1 MAVLD
6 NLLETYRTKTATQ
19 RDKGT
24 AFEKLIAAWL
34 VIDPVQSKRFAK
46 AELWSDWAHRQGLSR
61 MDVGIDLVCTRHD
74 GGLAAVQC
82 KLFDPDRRIMK
93 ADIDSFISASSKDE
107 FAERLIVETTEV
119 PWSGNALSM
128 VVGQSIPTTV
138 VGLQN
143 LRESQVDWSRFAATG
158 DIERPEPKKLREDQ
172 DEALESVTGRLKAED
187 RGKLIMAC
195 GTGKTLTSLRI
206 AEEVA
211 GEGGHVLF
219 LVPSLA
225 LMAQTVP
232 EWCAD
237 ALLPITAFAVCSDS
251 QVGKRRRSAFDV
263 AEIEVTDLAFPATT
277 KADKLAPAVD
287 ASDGGSMRV
296 IFATYQSISVIEQAQ
311 AEHGLPEFDL
321 IVCDEAHRTTGVT
334 FAGEDQSSFV
344 KVHDNDV
351 IRGRKRIY
359 MTATPRIYGEN
370 ARSKAREADAIL
382 ASMDDP
388 ELFGDVLFHHGFA
401 RAVESDI
408 LTDYRVI
415 VLAMDES
422 LVSAAVQ
429 KRLADEN
436 SELTLDDATKIA
448 GCWKALSKVG
458 LKGLAADD
466 IDPMHRALAFCRNIK
481 SSKMVRD
488 EFGKVIVDYRGNDPD
503 TAPPEAF
510 ECEIKH
516 VDGTYKAR
524 TRKRRLD
531 WLKED
536 AGPDVC
542 RILSNARC
550 LTEGV
555 DVPALD
561 AIVFLHPRNSQIDVV
576 QAVGRVMR
584 KAPGKR
590 MGYVILPVGIPAGVP
605 ADVALNDNKKYRV
618 VWQILNAL
626 RAHDERL
633 DAVINQGG
641 LGQDVSDR
649 ISIIDG
655 RTTVDGAELE
665 AVTAT
670 VEDLPS
676 RRKPKGLGVGEGEG
690 RYKPKGEKERPPTQ
704 LVIDEFSRAIMAKI
718 VEKCGTRDY
727 WEDWAKDVA
736 EIAERHIT
744 RIRSLVEREGSDAQG
759 FFQDFLKEVRDDLN
773 EAISAD
779 DAIEML
785 AQHLITRPVFDAVF
799 AGHPFV
805 ERNPVSQAMTEVLSV
820 IDEAQVGREAKALE
834 GFYASVRRRARG
846 ITDPQARQNLIVEL
860 YDKFF
865 RKAFPLTTQKL
876 GIVYT
881 PVEIVDFIIHSVN
894 DVLQNEFGQ
903 TLGSKG
909 IHILDPFVGTGTFIT
924 RLLQSGLIAPDEL
937 ERKYREEIHCN
948 ELVLLAYYIAAINI
962 ETVFHAVAG
971 REDYLPFEG
980 ICLTDSFAL
989 HEGDDELSFYMK
1001 DNTNRRERQKAT
1013 DIRVIVGNPPYSVG
1027 QRSEDDNAKNVPYS
1041 GLDQRIR
1048 STYAQH
1054 SRAVLLVSLY
1064 DSYIRAIRW
1073 GSDRLGEVGVMAYVS
1088 GGAWVERAFADG
1100 MRKSLVDEFAS
1111 IHVFHLRGD
1120 IRKNMLSGG
1129 RAGEGENVFGQGSMT
1144 GVAISVFVK
1153 NPDAKE
1159 QGRVLFHDIGDQL
1172 DRRKKLD
1179 RIRSFGSTRGI
1190 EDAGRWSRIFP
1201 DEHGDWLDQRDA
1213 SFDAYPVIGDKK
1225 NPAGNALFCSY
1236 SAGVKT
1242 NRDAWCINPS
1252 CRALAQNIR
1261 TTIAFYNDE
1270 LVRWKNA
1277 KRSAESSG
1285 DAIPYVNDFIRI
1297 DRTRISWTRETKEDL
1312 RKDKPLDISDGLFVP
1327 CMYRPFTKQW
1337 QYFSR
1342 RLNNTVYLMPRI
1354 FPNGETHNRVVA
1366 VSGKGARSGF
1376 SALMMDAL
1384 PDYEIIEKGQC
1395 FPLWLYDDA
1404 DAGTEPDM
1412 LSELDSELSGRRR
1425 AAITEHALELFA
1437 AAYPTETISREDIF
1451 HYTYGLLHSEDY
1463 RERFRANLAKDLPR
1477 IPCVVSVQD
1486 YRTFRDAGR
1495 RLGEL
1500 HVGYESVDRYP
1511 AEIDTGGVS
1520 LEGMDPE
1527 TAYRVAKMRHPGT
1540 GRNKDITTVI
1550 YNPHITVRGIPVEAW
1565 DYVISG
1571 KSALQWV
1578 MLRQCV
1584 KTHKASGI
1592 VNDANRYAIETVG
1605 DPRYPLDLLLRVIT
1619 VSLETMKIVRT
1630 LPEVSATSPPNGH
1643 LP

>member
-1 MAVLD
+1 MTALD
-6 NLLETYRTKTATQ
+6 SLLETYRTQTATQ

-24 AFEKLIAAWL
+24 AFEKLIAAWI
-34 VIDPVQSKRFAK
+34 VTDPVQSKRIAK
-46 AELWSDWAHRQGLSR
+46 AELWSDWAKRHDTSR
-61 MDVGIDLVCTRHD
+61 ADVGIDLVCTRHD

-82 KLFDPDRRIMK
+82 KLYDPDRRIQK
-93 ADIDSFISASSKDE
+93 SDIDSFISASAKDE
-107 FAERLIVETTEV
+107 FAERLIVESTEV
-119 PWSGNALSM
+119 PWSEKALAM
-128 VVGQSIPTTV
+128 VADQSIPTTSI
-138 VGLQN
+138 GLQN
-143 LRESQVDWSRFAATG
+143 LRESRVDWSRFAATG
-158 DIERPEPKKLREDQ
+158 DIVREEPKTLREDQ
-172 DEALESVTGRLKAED
+172 VEALKDTVSGLEAAD

-206 AEEVA
+206 AEELA
-211 GEGGHVLF
+211 GEGGHVLY
-219 LVPSLA
+219 LVPSLS

-237 ALLPITAFAVCSDS
+237 TLVPITAFAVCSDT
-251 QVGKRRRSAFDV
+251 QVGKRRQSAFDV

-334 FAGEDQSSFV
+334 FAGEDQSKFV
-344 KVHDNDV
+344 KVHDNDA
-351 IRGRKRIY
+351 IRGRKRVY

-370 ARSKAREADAIL
+370 ARSKARKADAIL

-388 ELFGDVLFHHGFA
+388 ELFGGVLFHHGFA
-401 RAVESDI
+401 RAVESKI

-422 LVSAAVQ
+422 VVSGAVQ

-448 GCWKALSKVG
+448 GCWKALSKAG

-466 IDPMHRALAFCRNIK
+466 TDPMRRALAFCRNIK

-488 EFGKVIVDYRGNDPD
+488 EFGRVIVDYRENEPD

-510 ECEIKH
+510 ECEIRH

-524 TRKRRLD
+524 ARKQRLD
-531 WLKED
+531 WLKAD

-561 AIVFLHPRNSQIDVV
+561 AIMFLHPRNSQIDVV

-584 KAPGKR
+584 KAPDKR

-641 LGQDVSDR
+641 LGQNVSDR
-649 ISIIDG
+649 ISVVDG
-655 RTTVDGAELE
+655 RAMAPDPELK

-676 RRKPKGLGVGEGEG
+676 RRKHKLLGVGE
-690 RYKPKGEKERPPTQ
+690 PSPPRPPGNGGEPEPRQ
-704 LVIDEFSRAIMAKI
+704 LVIDEFSRAVMAKI

-736 EIAERHIT
+736 QIAERHIT
-744 RIRSLVEREGSDAQG
+744 RIRSLVEHEGSDAQV

-773 EAISAD
+773 ESVSAD

-799 AGHPFV
+799 EGHPFV
-805 ERNPVSQAMTEVLSV
+805 ERNPVSRAMSEVLSV
-820 IDEAQVGREAKALE
+820 IDEAQVGREAKTLE
-834 GFYASVRRRARG
+834 GFYASVRRRASG
-846 ITDPQARQNLIVEL
+846 ITDPQARQALIVEL

-865 RKAFPLTTQKL
+865 RNAFPLTTQKL

-894 DVLQNEFGQ
+894 DVLREEFGQ
-903 TLGSKG
+903 TLGSEG

-948 ELVLLAYYIAAINI
+948 DLVLLAYYIAAINI
-962 ETVFHAVAG
+962 ETVFHAIAG

-989 HEGDDELSFYMK
+989 HEGDDELSFYMA
-1001 DNTNRRERQKAT
+1001 DNTTRRERQKAT
-1013 DIRVIVGNPPYSVG
+1013 DIRVIFGNPPYSFG
-1027 QRSEDDNAKNVPYS
+1027 QKSQDDNAKNVAYA

-1048 STYAQH
+1048 STYAER
-1054 SRAVLLVSLY
+1054 SRAQLSQNLY

-1073 GSDRLGEVGVMAYVS
+1073 GSERLRVAGVMAYVTNAS
-1088 GGAWVERAFADG
+1088 WLDGTAMDG
-1100 MRKSLVDEFAS
+1100 MRKCVAEEFAS
-1111 IHVFHLRGD
+1111 VHVFHLRGNQRTQGD
-1120 IRKNMLSGG
+1120 VSRREGGKMFGSGS
-1129 RAGEGENVFGQGSMT
+1129 RAPIAVTVFL
-1144 GVAISVFVK
+1144 K
-1153 NPDAKE
+1153 NPDAPE
-1159 QGRVLFHDIGDQL
+1159 QGRILFHDIGDYL
-1172 DRRKKLD
+1172 DRQQKLD
-1179 RIRSFGSTRGI
+1179 TIRLFSSIRGI
-1190 EDAGRWSRIFP
+1190 KEAGQWSRITP

-1225 NPAGNALFCSY
+1225 RVSDTGLFGSY
-1236 SAGVKT
+1236 STGVVT
-1242 NRDAWCINPS
+1242 ARDAWCINPS
-1252 CRALAQNIR
+1252 RKALRENVES
-1261 TTIAFYNDE
+1261 TIAFYNAE
-1270 LVRWKNA
+1270 LERWKA
-1277 KRSAESSG
+1277 EKRAVESTG
-1285 DAIPYVNDFIRI
+1285 GTLPKVDDFVTANRAQ
-1297 DRTRISWTRETKEDL
+1297 ISWSRALKADL
-1312 RKDKPLDISDGLFVP
+1312 RKGKGLSVVDGEFVL

-1337 QYFSR
+1337 HFFSR
-1342 RLNNTVYLMPRI
+1342 RLNEMVLQMPRI
-1354 FPNGETHNRVVA
+1354 FPDGGSPNRVIA
-1366 VSGKGARSGF
+1366 VSGRGARSGF
-1376 SALMMDAL
+1376 SALMLDLL
-1384 PDYEIIEKGQC
+1384 PNYHTVDTGQC

-1404 DAGTEPDM
+1404 AANTEPDM
-1412 LSELDSELSGRRR
+1412 LSELDSGAGVQRR
-1425 AAITEHALELFA
+1425 AAITEYALNLFA
-1437 AAYPTETISREDIF
+1437 EAYPTETVSREDIF
-1451 HYTYGLLHSEDY
+1451 HYIYGLLHSEDF
-1463 RERFRANLAKDLPR
+1463 RERFRANLAKELPR
-1477 IPCVVSVQD
+1477 IPCVASVED
-1486 YRTFRDAGR
+1486 YREFRDAGR

-1500 HVGYESVDRYP
+1500 HVGYESVDRYH

-1520 LEGMDPE
+1520 LDGMASE
-1527 TAYRVAKMRHPGT
+1527 AAYRVSKMKHPGT
-1540 GRNKDITTVI
+1540 GRNKDLTTII
-1550 YNPHITVRGIPVEAW
+1550 YNRYITVRGIPDEAW
-1565 DYVISG
+1565 SYVVSG

-1578 MLRQCV
+1578 MQRQCV
-1584 KTHKASGI
+1584 KTDKASGI
-1592 VNDANRYAIETVG
+1592 VSDANRYAIEAVG

-1619 VSLETMKIVRT
+1619 VSLETMKIVRA
-1630 LPEVSATSPPNGH
+1630 LPEVSAAPDA
-1643 LP
+1643 

>member
-1 MAVLD
+1 MTALD
-6 NLLETYRTKTATQ
+6 SLFETYRTQTATQ

-34 VIDPVQSKRFAK
+34 VTDPVQSKRIAK
-46 AELWSDWAHRQGLSR
+46 AELWGDWAHRRGVSR
-61 MDVGIDLVCTRHD
+61 TDVGIDLVCTRHD

-82 KLFDPDRRIMK
+82 KLFDPDRCIMK
-93 ADIDSFISASSKDE
+93 VDIDSFISASSKDE

-119 PWSGNALSM
+119 PWSENALAM
-128 VVGQSIPTTV
+128 VADQSIPTTSI
-138 VGLQN
+138 GLQN
-143 LRESQVDWSRFAATG
+143 LRESRVDWSRFAATG
-158 DIERPEPKKLREDQ
+158 DIVQEEPKTLREDQ
-172 DEALESVTGRLKAED
+172 VEALEDTVSGLKVAD

-206 AEEVA
+206 AEELA
-211 GEGGHVLF
+211 GEGGYVLY

-237 ALLPITAFAVCSDS
+237 TLVPITAFAVCSDT
-251 QVGKRRRSAFDV
+251 QVGKRRRSTFDV

-287 ASDGGSMRV
+287 ASDSGSMRV

-415 VLAMDES
+415 VLAMDEGV
-422 LVSAAVQ
+422 VSAAVQ

-448 GCWKALSKVG
+448 GCWKALSKAG

-466 IDPMHRALAFCRNIK
+466 TDPMRRALAFCRNIK

-488 EFGKVIVDYRGNDPD
+488 EFGRVIVDYRENEPD
-503 TAPPEAF
+503 TAPPEEF
-510 ECEIKH
+510 ECEIRH

-524 TRKRRLD
+524 ARKQRLD

-561 AIVFLHPRNSQIDVV
+561 AIMFLHPRNSQIDVV

-584 KAPGKR
+584 TAPDKL

-641 LGQDVSDR
+641 LGQDVGDR
-649 ISIIDG
+649 ITIIDD
-655 RTTVDGAELE
+655 RAMAANPELE

-676 RRKPKGLGVGEGEG
+676 RRKTKPIGVGE
-690 RYKPKGEKERPPTQ
+690 PPPPRPPGNGGGHEPVQ
-704 LVIDEFSRAIMAKI
+704 LVIDEFSRAVMAKI

-736 EIAERHIT
+736 QIAERHIT
-744 RIRSLVEREGSDAQG
+744 RIRSLVEQEGSDAHG

-773 EAISAD
+773 EAVSAD

-799 AGHPFV
+799 EDHPFV

-834 GFYASVRRRARG
+834 GFYASVRRRASG
-846 ITDPQARQNLIVEL
+846 ISDPQARQALIVEL

-865 RKAFPLTTQKL
+865 RNAFPLTTQKL

-894 DVLQNEFGQ
+894 DVLREEFGQ
-903 TLGSKG
+903 TLGSEG

-948 ELVLLAYYIAAINI
+948 DLVLLAYYIAAINI

-989 HEGDDELSFYMK
+989 HEGDDELSFYME
-1001 DNTNRRERQKAT
+1001 DNTNRRERQKGT
-1013 DIRVIVGNPPYSVG
+1013 DIRVIFGNPPYSAG
-1027 QRSEDDNAKNVPYS
+1027 QRS
-1041 GLDQRIR
+1041 
-1048 STYAQH
+1048 
-1054 SRAVLLVSLY
+1054 
-1064 DSYIRAIRW
+1064 
-1073 GSDRLGEVGVMAYVS
+1073 
-1088 GGAWVERAFADG
+1088 
-1100 MRKSLVDEFAS
+1100 
-1111 IHVFHLRGD
+1111 
-1120 IRKNMLSGG
+1120 
-1129 RAGEGENVFGQGSMT
+1129 
-1144 GVAISVFVK
+1144 
-1153 NPDAKE
+1153 
-1159 QGRVLFHDIGDQL
+1159 
-1172 DRRKKLD
+1172 
-1179 RIRSFGSTRGI
+1179 
-1190 EDAGRWSRIFP
+1190 AGR
-1201 DEHGDWLDQRDA
+1201 
-1213 SFDAYPVIGDKK
+1213 
-1225 NPAGNALFCSY
+1225 
-1236 SAGVKT
+1236 
-1242 NRDAWCINPS
+1242 
-1252 CRALAQNIR
+1252 
-1261 TTIAFYNDE
+1261 
-1270 LVRWKNA
+1270 
-1277 KRSAESSG
+1277 
-1285 DAIPYVNDFIRI
+1285 
-1297 DRTRISWTRETKEDL
+1297 
-1312 RKDKPLDISDGLFVP
+1312 
-1327 CMYRPFTKQW
+1327 
-1337 QYFSR
+1337 
-1342 RLNNTVYLMPRI
+1342 
-1354 FPNGETHNRVVA
+1354 
-1366 VSGKGARSGF
+1366 
-1376 SALMMDAL
+1376 
-1384 PDYEIIEKGQC
+1384 
-1395 FPLWLYDDA
+1395 
-1404 DAGTEPDM
+1404 
-1412 LSELDSELSGRRR
+1412 
-1425 AAITEHALELFA
+1425 
-1437 AAYPTETISREDIF
+1437 
-1451 HYTYGLLHSEDY
+1451 
-1463 RERFRANLAKDLPR
+1463 
-1477 IPCVVSVQD
+1477 
-1486 YRTFRDAGR
+1486 
-1495 RLGEL
+1495 
-1500 HVGYESVDRYP
+1500 
-1511 AEIDTGGVS
+1511 
-1520 LEGMDPE
+1520 
-1527 TAYRVAKMRHPGT
+1527 
-1540 GRNKDITTVI
+1540 
-1550 YNPHITVRGIPVEAW
+1550 
-1565 DYVISG
+1565 
-1571 KSALQWV
+1571 
-1578 MLRQCV
+1578 
-1584 KTHKASGI
+1584 
-1592 VNDANRYAIETVG
+1592 
-1605 DPRYPLDLLLRVIT
+1605 
-1619 VSLETMKIVRT
+1619 
-1630 LPEVSATSPPNGH
+1630 
-1643 LP
+1643 

>member
-1 MAVLD
+1 MTALD
-6 NLLETYRTKTATQ
+6 SLLETYRTQTATQ

-24 AFEKLIAAWL
+24 AFEKLIAAWI
-34 VIDPVQSKRFAK
+34 VVDPVQSKRIAK
-46 AELWSDWAHRQGLSR
+46 AELWGDWALRRGVSQT
-61 MDVGIDLVCTRHD
+61 DVGIDLVCKRHD

-82 KLFDPDRRIMK
+82 KLFDPDRRILK
-93 ADIDSFISASSKDE
+93 SDIDSFISASSKDE

-119 PWSGNALSM
+119 PWSENALAM
-128 VVGQSIPTTV
+128 VADQSIPTTAI
-138 VGLQN
+138 GLQN
-143 LRESQVDWSRFAATG
+143 LRESRVDWSRFAATG
-158 DIERPEPKKLREDQ
+158 DIVQAEPKTLRDDQ
-172 DEALESVTGRLKAED
+172 AEALNETVSGLKAAD

-206 AEEVA
+206 AEELA
-211 GEGGHVLF
+211 GEGGYVLY
-219 LVPSLA
+219 LVPSLS

-237 ALLPITAFAVCSDS
+237 TLVPITAFAVCSDT
-251 QVGKRRRSAFDV
+251 QVGKRRQSTFDV

-277 KADKLAPAVD
+277 KAAKLAPAVD
-287 ASDGGSMRV
+287 ASDSGSMRV

-334 FAGEDQSSFV
+334 FAGEDQSNFV

-382 ASMDDP
+382 ASMDNP

-401 RAVESDI
+401 RAVESKI

-422 LVSAAVQ
+422 VVSGAVQ

-448 GCWKALSKVG
+448 GCWKALSKAG

-466 IDPMHRALAFCRNIK
+466 TDPMRRALAFCRNIK

-488 EFGKVIVDYRGNDPD
+488 EFGRVIVDYRENEPD

-510 ECEIKH
+510 ECEIRH

-524 TRKRRLD
+524 ARKQRLD
-531 WLKED
+531 WLKAD
-536 AGPDVC
+536 AGADVC

-561 AIVFLHPRNSQIDVV
+561 AIMFLHPRNSQIDVV

-584 KAPGKR
+584 KAPDKL

-649 ISIIDG
+649 ISVVDG
-655 RTTVDGAELE
+655 RAMAADPELK

-676 RRKPKGLGVGEGEG
+676 RRKTKPLGVGES
-690 RYKPKGEKERPPTQ
+690 PPPRPPGNGGEPEPRQ
-704 LVIDEFSRAIMAKI
+704 LVIDEFSRAVMAKI

-727 WEDWAKDVA
+727 WEDWANDVA
-736 EIAERHIT
+736 QIAERHIT
-744 RIRSLVEREGSDAQG
+744 RIRSLVAQEGSDAHG

-773 EAISAD
+773 EAVSAD

-799 AGHPFV
+799 EGHPFA
-805 ERNPVSQAMTEVLSV
+805 ERNPVSQAMSEVLSV

-894 DVLQNEFGQ
+894 DVLREEFGQ
-903 TLGSKG
+903 TLGSEG

-948 ELVLLAYYIAAINI
+948 DLVLLAYYIAAINI
-962 ETVFHAVAG
+962 ETVFHAVAN
-971 REDYLPFEG
+971 RDDYLPFEG
-980 ICLTDSFAL
+980 ICLTDSFGL

-1013 DIRVIVGNPPYSVG
+1013 DIRVIFGNPPYSVG
-1027 QRSEDDNAKNVPYS
+1027 QKTANDNAQNVVYKS
-1041 GLDQRIR
+1041 LNHRIR
-1048 STYAQH
+1048 TTYAQ
-1054 SRAVLLVSLY
+1054 RAQASTLQALY
-1064 DSYIRAIRW
+1064 DNYIRAIRW
-1073 GSDRLGEVGVMAYVS
+1073 GSDRLGDAGVMAYVTNAGWLDS
-1088 GGAWVERAFADG
+1088 NAMDG
-1100 MRKSLVDEFAS
+1100 MRKCVAEEFAS
-1111 IHVFHLRGD
+1111 VHVFHLRGNQRTQGEQSRREGGK
-1120 IRKNMLSGG
+1120 IFGSGS
-1129 RAGEGENVFGQGSMT
+1129 RAPI
-1144 GVAISVFVK
+1144 AISVFVK
-1153 NPDAKE
+1153 NPKVKV
-1159 QGRVLFHDIGDQL
+1159 QGRILFHDIGDYL
-1172 DRRKKLD
+1172 NRKQKLEIIE
-1179 RIRSFGSTRGI
+1179 RFGSVRGI
-1190 EDAGRWSRIFP
+1190 EEAGLWAGITP
-1201 DEHGDWLDQRDA
+1201 DEHGDWLDQRDP
-1213 SFDAYPVIGDKK
+1213 SFSAFLKIGSKK
-1225 NPAGNALFCSY
+1225 RDVQDVLWREFS
-1236 SAGVKT
+1236 SGVT
-1242 NRDAWCINPS
+1242 TGRDAWCVNHSPS
-1252 CRALAQNIR
+1252 ALAENIKS
-1261 TTIAFYNDE
+1261 TLAFYNSE
-1270 LVRWKNA
+1270 LERWHPA
-1277 KRSAESSG
+1277 ERSA
-1285 DAIPYVNDFIRI
+1285 DAKEARELIDEFVNTDP
-1297 DRTRISWTRETKEDL
+1297 KKL
-1312 RKDKPLDISDGLFVP
+1312 
-1327 CMYRPFTKQW
+1327 
-1337 QYFSR
+1337 
-1342 RLNNTVYLMPRI
+1342 
-1354 FPNGETHNRVVA
+1354 
-1366 VSGKGARSGF
+1366 
-1376 SALMMDAL
+1376 
-1384 PDYEIIEKGQC
+1384 
-1395 FPLWLYDDA
+1395 
-1404 DAGTEPDM
+1404 
-1412 LSELDSELSGRRR
+1412 
-1425 AAITEHALELFA
+1425 
-1437 AAYPTETISREDIF
+1437 
-1451 HYTYGLLHSEDY
+1451 
-1463 RERFRANLAKDLPR
+1463 
-1477 IPCVVSVQD
+1477 
-1486 YRTFRDAGR
+1486 AGR
-1495 RLGEL
+1495 TASRQFLG
-1500 HVGYESVDRYP
+1500 
-1511 AEIDTGGVS
+1511 AENV
-1520 LEGMDPE
+1520 
-1527 TAYRVAKMRHPGT
+1527 
-1540 GRNKDITTVI
+1540 
-1550 YNPHITVRGIPVEAW
+1550 
-1565 DYVISG
+1565 
-1571 KSALQWV
+1571 
-1578 MLRQCV
+1578 
-1584 KTHKASGI
+1584 
-1592 VNDANRYAIETVG
+1592 
-1605 DPRYPLDLLLRVIT
+1605 
-1619 VSLETMKIVRT
+1619 
-1630 LPEVSATSPPNGH
+1630 
-1643 LP
+1643 